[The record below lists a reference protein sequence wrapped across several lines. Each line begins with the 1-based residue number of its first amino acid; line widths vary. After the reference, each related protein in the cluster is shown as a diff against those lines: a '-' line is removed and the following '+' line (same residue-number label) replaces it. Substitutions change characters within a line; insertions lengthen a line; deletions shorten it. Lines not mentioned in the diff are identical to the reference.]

1 MDLIDALLWKGR
13 ILLFSPSAI
22 PMGDVINWAYD
33 EGHSLKTSRM
43 FGFLHPFMLSA
54 AMRIVRTNLTIMLK
68 LKFHRIIVSGGVVE

>member
-54 AMRIVRTNLTIMLK
+54 AMRIVRTNLTNDNAQAQISSD
-68 LKFHRIIVSGGVVE
+68 HSIRRRC